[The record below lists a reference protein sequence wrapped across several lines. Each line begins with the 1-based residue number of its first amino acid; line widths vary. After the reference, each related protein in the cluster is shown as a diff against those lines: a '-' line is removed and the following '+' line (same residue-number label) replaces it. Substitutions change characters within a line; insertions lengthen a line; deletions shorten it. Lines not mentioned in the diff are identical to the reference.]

1 MKVIKVKNY
10 EEMSEVAAS
19 MVIEALQENPNLNLG
34 LASGATPTSTYHN
47 LAKANQ
53 ENLISFKDVK
63 VFALDEYWG
72 LDKEDP
78 GSFYY
83 YYNENFFS
91 KIDLK
96 LENIYAPNAIGD
108 SDKNAKEYQA
118 VLDANRIDLQL
129 LGLGMNGHIA
139 FNEPGT
145 PFDSNVHLVKL
156 TDTTMKQN
164 EIYFDED
171 NKMPNYGF
179 TMGIADIMN
188 GKKLIVMASGTNK
201 ASVVK
206 ELLEKEKDINFPASI
221 LFDHDDVTLII
232 DEDAASTLED

>member
-72 LDKEDP
+72 LDKEDS

-91 KIDLK
+91 KIDL
-96 LENIYAPNAIGD
+96 N
-108 SDKNAKEYQA
+108 
-118 VLDANRIDLQL
+118 
-129 LGLGMNGHIA
+129 
-139 FNEPGT
+139 
-145 PFDSNVHLVKL
+145 
-156 TDTTMKQN
+156 
-164 EIYFDED
+164 
-171 NKMPNYGF
+171 
-179 TMGIADIMN
+179 
-188 GKKLIVMASGTNK
+188 
-201 ASVVK
+201 
-206 ELLEKEKDINFPASI
+206 
-221 LFDHDDVTLII
+221 
-232 DEDAASTLED
+232 